1 MSKKPTN
8 IVLEH
13 LKKIQMD
20 LAAVKEG
27 QDTLIQRIGSLEIQ
41 VSGLRNDVTRVDHR
55 LDGLDRRL
63 DRIEKR
69 LALVDA

>member
-1 MSKKPTN
+1 M
-8 IVLEH
+8 VLEH

-20 LAAVKEG
+20 LAVIKEG
-27 QDTLIQRIGSLEIQ
+27 QDTLTQRIGSLEIQ